1 MQEFM
6 EKVQAL
12 VDGYDAQLA
21 QNGICVSVSK
31 KYFETAVHQKYAR
44 GGIMRSVER
53 KWLKKQEIKKGYH
66 FQNNRYHCIVLTLR
80 PVDKELLQKEECRQY
95 AFVLQKVERAYIGEK
110 PEKRIYEENKILGKI
125 EKRICRILQAAQNSS
140 PAEMCHDT
148 WIDAIRYLTAVKYSF
163 KNRILGKDRNT
174 LELLLMIVSSVI
186 VFLAVI
192 LFYCLLT

>member
-1 MQEFM
+1 MQEFK

-12 VDGYDAQLA
+12 VDGYDTQLA
-21 QNGICVSVSK
+21 QKGICVSVSK
-31 KYFETAVHQKYAR
+31 VYFETAVHQKYAR
-44 GGIMRSVER
+44 SGIVESMER

-80 PVDKELLQKEECRQY
+80 PVDKKLLQKEECRQY

-125 EKRICRILQAAQNSS
+125 EKRICRILQAAQKSS
-140 PAEMCHDT
+140 PAKTCKDS
-148 WIDAIRYLTAVKYSF
+148 WIDAIRYLTAVKYFF

-174 LELLLMIVSSVI
+174 LELLLMIVPSVI
-186 VFLAVI
+186 VLLAVI
-192 LFYCLLT
+192 LLWCI